1 MTHGMDWTV
10 STIISQLF
18 VYWTTELAMFS
29 QRSNELNYVW
39 FNVIL
44 FPYCSWV
51 YVFQNFNQIIFV
63 TNLVI
68 KYFFHDFKAVFKL
81 KNFKAFFAIKRSLVW
96 LYSISFYKSTGKK
109 RLQQTL
115 ELLIVLTILTSIL
128 LCKTRHTTK
137 NQFFKNIRSHYKA
150 ILPSFQSAK
159 S

>member
-1 MTHGMDWTV
+1 MDLHMGPVFLFLLQIWTLVV
-10 STIISQLF
+10 SGAVDDTWDGLNSEYNNITTF
-18 VYWTTELAMFS
+18 VYRTTKLAMFS

-96 LYSISFYKSTGKK
+96 LYSISFIKVRGKK
-109 RLQQTL
+109 DYNN
-115 ELLIVLTILTSIL
+115 LLNYL
-128 LCKTRHTTK
+128 
-137 NQFFKNIRSHYKA
+137 
-150 ILPSFQSAK
+150 
-159 S
+159 